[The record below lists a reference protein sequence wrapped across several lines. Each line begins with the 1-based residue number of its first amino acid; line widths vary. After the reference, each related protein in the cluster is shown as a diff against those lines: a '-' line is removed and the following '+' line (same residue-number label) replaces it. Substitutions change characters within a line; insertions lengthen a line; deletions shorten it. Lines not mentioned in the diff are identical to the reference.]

1 MVVTIGVDL
10 HSRHGDI
17 SHLPNGGSITGALRV
32 NIVVLVV
39 CGRKTLGYRMDK
51 RCSAAWRNDT
61 GLMNL

>member
-1 MVVTIGVDL
+1 MVVAVGVNL
-10 HSRHGDI
+10 LSCHGDI

-51 RCSAAWRNDT
+51 CCSAAWRNDT